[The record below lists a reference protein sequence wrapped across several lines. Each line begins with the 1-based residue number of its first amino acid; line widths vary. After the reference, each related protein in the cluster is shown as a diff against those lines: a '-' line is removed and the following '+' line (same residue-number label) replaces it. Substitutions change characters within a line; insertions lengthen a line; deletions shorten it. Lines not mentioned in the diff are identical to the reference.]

1 METSENEKIT
11 AHRNI
16 YVLDCGHYGITT
28 CSNCGE
34 DAEHEYVKCKKC
46 GAEFVDSDVVS
57 YNDGGSDF

>member
-1 METSENEKIT
+1 MNKEKIEIK

-34 DAEHEYVKCKKC
+34 NAEHEYVKCKKC
-46 GAEFVDSDVVS
+46 GAIFTDEDKVS
-57 YNDGGSDF
+57 YNEGGSDF